1 MSPSG
6 PRKGTHAT
14 HRVRSSFL
22 CGRPIHFAG
31 RHACR
36 RKSLLKPP
44 QRTSSPSHAGG
55 WLVGPGVWASVRAS
69 RSPLLQFFVERR
81 AGSSMCAPLLFG
93 WGDRNCELLGR
104 LPAAVGEGWRSFG
117 SGCDSGVAAGWGP
130 AVVELALVL
139 APAVALAMV
148 IGSGVVASSR

>member
-1 MSPSG
+1 
-6 PRKGTHAT
+6 
-14 HRVRSSFL
+14 
-22 CGRPIHFAG
+22 
-31 RHACR
+31 
-36 RKSLLKPP
+36 
-44 QRTSSPSHAGG
+44 
-55 WLVGPGVWASVRAS
+55 
-69 RSPLLQFFVERR
+69 LQFFVERR
-81 AGSSMCAPLLFG
+81 AGSSWATPPGGARHFDVEWSTIRYQFAGDMARFLGLSLAGMALVFRGRRRVFWIPAVAYMCAPLLFG